1 MIETN
6 VKRKIL
12 ELLREHEI
20 SPIDREKIEAYYFN
34 TTRLD
39 EDFNQLAQVS
49 KVSMSDFDDKQD
61 LVFDCE
67 FCIERIMKGPWE
79 IYDEV

>member
-20 SPIDREKIEAYYFN
+20 SPIERRLKPTISIQPGSMKI
-34 TTRLD
+34 
-39 EDFNQLAQVS
+39 S
-49 KVSMSDFDDKQD
+49 IS
-61 LVFDCE
+61 
-67 FCIERIMKGPWE
+67 
-79 IYDEV
+79 

>member
-39 EDFNQLAQVS
+39 EDFN
-49 KVSMSDFDDKQD
+49 
-61 LVFDCE
+61 
-67 FCIERIMKGPWE
+67 
-79 IYDEV
+79 